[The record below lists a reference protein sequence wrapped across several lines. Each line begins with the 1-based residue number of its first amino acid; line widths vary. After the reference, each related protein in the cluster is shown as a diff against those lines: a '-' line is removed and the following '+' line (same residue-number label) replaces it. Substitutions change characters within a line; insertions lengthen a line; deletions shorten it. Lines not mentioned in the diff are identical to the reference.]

1 MSPVLLGVMVFLG
14 IITAGTG
21 VISILLGT
29 GTLSF
34 VAAQEFFVTLTG
46 KAILYALGGVLLTVS
61 MYFAS
66 LFYRG
71 RTQLAR
77 FTQDGEWGKI
87 ELSPYALREFV
98 SGIMRDEV
106 GIDRFQVRL
115 RHMGDGLS
123 IRITTTLLPDDRV
136 AEIGQRIQETLSRR
150 VVERT
155 GVEVRQVSVLVNSM
169 RAHEEEPHASEEENE
184 HTDAS

>member
-1 MSPVLLGVMVFLG
+1 MSPFLLGVTVFLG
-14 IITAGTG
+14 IVTAGTA
-21 VISILLGT
+21 VIFILFSA
-29 GTLSF
+29 GTLSL
-34 VAAQEFFVTLTG
+34 VSAQQFFETLIG
-46 KAILYALGGVLLTVS
+46 RAILYALGGVLLAVS
-61 MYFAS
+61 MHFVS
-66 LFYRG
+66 LFHRG

-87 ELSPYALREFV
+87 ELSPHALREFV

-115 RHMGDGLS
+115 RHLGDGLS
-123 IRITTTLLPDDRV
+123 IRITTTLLPEDKV

-155 GVEVRQVSVLVNSM
+155 GVEVREVSVLVNSI
-169 RAHEEEPHASEEENE
+169 RAHEEEPHAPEEENE

>member
-1 MSPVLLGVMVFLG
+1 MSAFFLGVMVFLG
-14 IITAGTG
+14 IVTAGAG
-21 VISILLGT
+21 VISILFST
-29 GTLSF
+29 GTLSLIS
-34 VAAQEFFVTLTG
+34 AQQFFGTLIG
-46 KAILYALGGVLLTVS
+46 RAILYALGGVFLGVS
-61 MYFAS
+61 FHFAS

-71 RTQLAR
+71 RIQRAR

-87 ELSPYALREFV
+87 ELSPHALREFV

-123 IRITTTLLPDDRV
+123 IEITTTLLPEDKV
-136 AEIGQRIQETLSRR
+136 VEIGQRIQETLSRR

-155 GVEVRQVSVLVNSM
+155 GVEVREVSVLVNSI
-169 RAHEEEPHASEEENE
+169 RAHEEEPAAGEEENE

>member
-1 MSPVLLGVMVFLG
+1 MSAFFLGVMVFLG
-14 IITAGTG
+14 IVTAGTG
-21 VISILLGT
+21 VISILFST
-29 GTLSF
+29 GTLSLIS
-34 VAAQEFFVTLTG
+34 AQQFFDALIG
-46 KAILYALGGVLLTVS
+46 RAILYALGGVFLGVS
-61 MYFAS
+61 CHFAA

-71 RTQLAR
+71 RVQRAR

-87 ELSPYALREFV
+87 ELSPHALREFV

-123 IRITTTLLPDDRV
+123 IRITTTLLPEDRV

-155 GVEVRQVSVLVNSM
+155 GVEVRQVAVLVNSI
-169 RAHEEEPHASEEENE
+169 RVHEEEAHAPEEENE

>member
-1 MSPVLLGVMVFLG
+1 MSPVLLAVAVFLG

-21 VISILLGT
+21 VGSILFAT
-29 GTLSF
+29 GTLSL
-34 VAAQEFFVTLTG
+34 VSAQQFFATLTG
-46 KAILYALGGVLLTVS
+46 EAVLHALGGVLLAVS
-61 MYFAS
+61 VHFAS

-115 RHMGDGLS
+115 HHMGDGLS
-123 IRITTTLLPDDRV
+123 IRITTTLSPEDRV

-155 GVEVRQVSVLVNSM
+155 GIEVRQVSVLVNSM
-169 RAHEEEPHASEEENE
+169 RVHEEEPHAPEEENE